1 MNDTTA
7 ARAKRLAREVFGW
20 PQLRQGQLDAITEVV
35 AGTDTL
41 VVMPT
46 GAGKS
51 AIYQVSGRLI
61 GGTTVIVSPLIALQ
75 RDQSE
80 HLEAAVARRAS
91 AAGSPKVATLNSTL
105 SATERADIIE
115 RLHAGSLEFLFLAPE
130 QLANPEVVADLRVA
144 CPALVVVDEAH
155 CVVSWGNDFR
165 PDYRRLGPVVDA
177 LGRPPVLALTAT
189 AAPPVRAD
197 IIEQL
202 RMRRPAVLVSGF
214 DRPNLHLAVRTFL
227 SEDDKLDA
235 VVQTAAEL
243 TGPGIVYVGKGKET
257 EELAARQA

>member
-51 AIYQVSGRLI
+51 AIYQLAGRLI

-80 HLEAAVARRAS
+80 HLEAAVAGRAS
-91 AAGSPKVATLNSTL
+91 AAGSPRS
-105 SATERADIIE
+105 
-115 RLHAGSLEFLFLAPE
+115 
-130 QLANPEVVADLRVA
+130 
-144 CPALVVVDEAH
+144 
-155 CVVSWGNDFR
+155 
-165 PDYRRLGPVVDA
+165 RR
-177 LGRPPVLALTAT
+177 
-189 AAPPVRAD
+189 
-197 IIEQL
+197 
-202 RMRRPAVLVSGF
+202 
-214 DRPNLHLAVRTFL
+214 
-227 SEDDKLDA
+227 
-235 VVQTAAEL
+235 
-243 TGPGIVYVGKGKET
+243 
-257 EELAARQA
+257 